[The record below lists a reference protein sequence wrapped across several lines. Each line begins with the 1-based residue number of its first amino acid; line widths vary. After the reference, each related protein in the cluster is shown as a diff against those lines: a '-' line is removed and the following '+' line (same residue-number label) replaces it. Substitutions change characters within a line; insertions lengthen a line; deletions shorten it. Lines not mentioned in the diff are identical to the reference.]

1 MSTGTLQPRRVG
13 MSLGRRWD
21 RWLNGLLQ
29 RAAQPES
36 LSRVARL
43 PLAASLLDAKP
54 GPSLISYRVSRRRKR
69 CWPASGFGSSSAS
82 WLRRKR
88 PAPWPGLGLT
98 EEGCQLLLDAAT
110 ALGLLRRRW
119 TGRYGPT
126 PLALAVV
133 GLPGVREMIE
143 HNTLLY
149 DDLRD
154 PVARLQGRSGP
165 ALAAFWPYAGDGE
178 DAPEASEAEAYSALM
193 ASSQGMIATEVL
205 SAYDFSKHRRVMDV
219 GGGNGAFLAALA
231 DAAPGPNL
239 ALCDLPEVARLAE
252 ARFRRRPDALRFT
265 VHAVDF
271 LKTPCQPMPISLPW
285 FVCFMTRMTTA
296 LSAFWPG

>member
-1 MSTGTLQPRRVG
+1 
-13 MSLGRRWD
+13 
-21 RWLNGLLQ
+21 
-29 RAAQPES
+29 
-36 LSRVARL
+36 
-43 PLAASLLDAKP
+43 
-54 GPSLISYRVSRRRKR
+54 
-69 CWPASGFGSSSAS
+69 
-82 WLRRKR
+82 
-88 PAPWPGLGLT
+88 
-98 EEGCQLLLDAAT
+98 
-110 ALGLLRRRW
+110 
-119 TGRYGPT
+119 
-126 PLALAVV
+126 
-133 GLPGVREMIE
+133 MIE

-271 LKTPCQPMPISLPW
+271 LKTPCPPMPISLPW
-285 FVCFMTRMTTA
+285 FVYFMTRMTTA
-296 LSAFWPG
+296 LSAFWPGLPRPWRQGGSFWSLSRFGTPRGPSASPMSISLFTSAPWAGAGLGRRGRCGPS